1 MLEDVTVQSQTVF
14 KKIENET
21 ELRRTERYEERARA
35 SKSEMQNGSVNAT
48 RLAYYATHLECLRLT
63 LAVLLQTL
71 YTAQSIMWSKSV
83 YTLLHFHA

>member
-1 MLEDVTVQSQTVF
+1 MQSQTVL

-21 ELRRTERYEERARA
+21 ELLRNERYEERDLAR
-35 SKSEMQNGSVNAT
+35 KSQPQSWSLNAT

-71 YTAQSIMWSKSV
+71 YTAQSIMWSK
-83 YTLLHFHA
+83 

>member
-1 MLEDVTVQSQTVF
+1 MQALDVLEDVTVQSQTVL

-21 ELRRTERYEERARA
+21 ELRRAERYDKRDGAPNFQL
-35 SKSEMQNGSVNAT
+35 QNRSLNAK

-71 YTAQSIMWSKSV
+71 YTAQSIMWSK
-83 YTLLHFHA
+83 